1 MSEEDED
8 AKKYPVSVLR
18 ERIDR
23 LGCVKDVLIECIKD
37 AQNSLTRYAA
47 EIDDLDRQIVA
58 LDEAIHKLRG
68 KESGT

>member
-8 AKKYPVSVLR
+8 AKYPVSVLR

-23 LGCVKDVLIECIKD
+23 LGCVKDVLIERIKD
-37 AQNSLTRYAA
+37 GQDSLTRDAA
-47 EIDDLDRQIVA
+47 EIDHLDRQIVA